1 MKNNAIIN
9 GRLKDLL
16 DIHDAR
22 ANVDIFTSETEVL
35 THARVF
41 ELLADSD
48 FMRTFGRKYYVIGL
62 TVGLSTSI
70 LISKEVDE

>member
-16 DIHDAR
+16 EILDAR
-22 ANVDIFTSETEVL
+22 AHVDIFTSETDVL
-35 THARVF
+35 RHAVVY
-41 ELLADSD
+41 ELLADVE
-48 FMRTFGRKYYVIGL
+48 FMRTYGRKYYVVGL